1 MDTHFVVLY
10 SPMIIKIVQGESH
23 PSLFQTNG
31 KRSLSLLNDSQTPT
45 ESNLRK
51 LQLNIKFSPCS
62 CSVPHFPVN
71 YL

>member
-31 KRSLSLLNDSQTPT
+31 KRSLSLLNDSQTPP
-45 ESNLRK
+45 E
-51 LQLNIKFSPCS
+51 
-62 CSVPHFPVN
+62 
-71 YL
+71 